1 MADPIR
7 VKRGTRAQLNT
18 AAAAN
23 QLVVGEPYFI
33 SDEGRFAIGKSA
45 SSYETFVKQSED
57 VPFPG
62 YRSAQWL
69 NFQPNGS
76 TVAAGNLVINVLRTY
91 IIKVEA
97 PLIITQRSLTVG
109 TANAGSLVRVGLYN
123 LGPGLY
129 PTTLINN
136 SDIGQID
143 CGVTGGK
150 TNPFA
155 SAISVAAGHYGLSYA
170 CNGILANLLCYSAA
184 STAFIPLPERAIA
197 QPTNRLNGWT
207 GAFTFAALPS
217 NYPTGHTPIQFTTTS
232 PEVLFLTQ

>member
-7 VKRGTRAQLNT
+7 VKRGTRAQIN
-18 AAAAN
+18 AAATAN
-23 QLVVGEPYFI
+23 QLVAGEPYLI
-33 SDEGRFAIGKSA
+33 TDEGRFAVGKST
-45 SSYETFVKQSED
+45 STYETFGKQSEN

-62 YRSAQWL
+62 YRSAQWH
-69 NFQPNGS
+69 NFHPRSS
-76 TVAAGNLVINVLRTY
+76 TVATANLVINVLRTY
-91 IIKVEA
+91 VIKVESA
-97 PLIITQRSLTVG
+97 VVITQRSLTVG

-123 LGPGLY
+123 LGAGFY

-143 CGVTGGK
+143 CGVTGVK

-155 SAISVAAGHYGLSYA
+155 SPISLAAGHYGLAYA
-170 CNGILANLLCYSAA
+170 CNGVLANLTCYTLA

-197 QPTNRLNGWT
+197 QPANRLNGWT
-207 GAFTFAALPS
+207 GAFAFAALPS
-217 NYPTGHTPIQFTTTS
+217 TYPAGHTPIQFTTTS